1 MASFRLLL
9 RQLLPN
15 NDVVGH
21 VTNKGFPQQENL
33 SRGEQRIRECPDV
46 SWNNEGDCF
55 SAAGRK

>member
-55 SAAGRK
+55 SAA